1 MHLQGISNPWLS
13 LCLFNIVAL
22 DEQRQFDGKIG
33 AEGWGRK
40 LYLLRSTTPLLSG
53 GSHNRNVNKLFIQW
67 SPVKFWFLNS
77 KYFPTF
83 SSRRWHIFIFS
94 VFSWNRM
101 LHYSYNEKIILNFR
115 FKILLTSDL
124 KSFCLLWFS
133 NLVRHLQPDI
143 VKCSKESEKCPKE

>member
-1 MHLQGISNPWLS
+1 MSEKCISQKIVHLQGISNPWLS

-101 LHYSYNEKIILNFR
+101 LHYSYNEKKSWTSELKFYSH
-115 FKILLTSDL
+115 LTWRVSVSSDFPI
-124 KSFCLLWFS
+124 SFVTF
-133 NLVRHLQPDI
+133 NPT
-143 VKCSKESEKCPKE
+143 